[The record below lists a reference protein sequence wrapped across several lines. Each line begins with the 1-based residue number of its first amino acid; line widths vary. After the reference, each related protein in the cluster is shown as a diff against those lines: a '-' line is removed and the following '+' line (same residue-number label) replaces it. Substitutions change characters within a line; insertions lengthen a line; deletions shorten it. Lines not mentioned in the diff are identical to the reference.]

1 MKRRRQITLIGWIAA
16 VVSAFAGTASIA
28 AQPPVAQT
36 GPWDQPA
43 GALAEQIAAVVGL
56 GQAHLT
62 VRNLSTVR
70 SDELSAISRLLEQDL
85 KAHGVTTSGAEGA
98 SAVRVTLSEDARERL
113 WVAEIVEGTETRV
126 VMVALPPGNTRT
138 GAAASG
144 LTLRKQTVLT
154 TKNPVLAAMESGNV
168 LVAVE
173 PDAIAVFGRGP
184 EGLKPQTLMNIG
196 QKRALARDPRG
207 VIMPAGGG
215 QGFEVWLPG
224 VECTS
229 SLAPDQT
236 TTDWKLHCHESD
248 DPWPIAWPNAAGT
261 AMTMNAAT
269 QGNVQAR
276 SLSAFYNSARNYFTG
291 VVSPG
296 VGVDLPPFYSAAV
309 IPRPASGV
317 ALLIS
322 GIDGKVQLA
331 ENGALKQVTGARDWG
346 SDFAELHSG
355 CGAGTQIV
363 ASGSGEASSDSLRAY
378 EVPSLEA
385 VPASAPLAMEG
396 TVAALWSAPDGMSV
410 LAVVRNTRDEYEV
423 DRVTALCN

>member
-1 MKRRRQITLIGWIAA
+1 MGWIAA
-16 VVSAFAGTASIA
+16 VVSAFGGTASIA

-43 GALAEQIAAVVGL
+43 AALAEQIAEVVGP
-56 GQAHLT
+56 GQAHFT

-85 KAHGVTTSGAEGA
+85 KAHGVIASGAEGA

-126 VMVALPPGNTRT
+126 VMVALPPGDTRT

-144 LTLRKQTVLT
+144 LTLRKQTLLT
-154 TKNPVLAAMESGNV
+154 TKNQVLAAMESGNV

-173 PDAIAVFGRGP
+173 PDAITVFGRGP

-196 QKRALARDPRG
+196 QKRTLARDARG
-207 VIMPAGGG
+207 VMMPAEGG

-224 VECTS
+224 VECAS